1 MLVDLQSI
9 LLEMERKGTAV
20 GSFNTP
26 NLEMVMG
33 VVQAAERNNCPVV
46 LMHAQV
52 HESIMPLD
60 IIGPIML
67 SAAQRA
73 NVPVC
78 VHLDHG
84 ESITYIERAIQLGF
98 SSVMYDGSSL
108 TYEENLENTKKVV
121 SIAHRAGVSVEAE
134 IGIIGRGGEISEG
147 RYTSPTVAKEFA
159 VSSGIDALACAFGT
173 AHGIYKEAPQ
183 LDFARLKE
191 IRRQAAMPLVMH
203 GGSGVSFED
212 YCTAIQCGIRKVN
225 YYTYMAKYV
234 GETIRDRLATMEGI
248 PYYHDLVSWGREAA
262 AVHAGKVMR
271 VFCGG
276 EQSRS

>member
-9 LLEMERKGTAV
+9 LQEMEQKRTAV

-33 VVQAAERNNCPVV
+33 VVQAAEKNNCPVI

-60 IIGPIML
+60 IIGPVML
-67 SAAQRA
+67 AAAHRA
-73 NVPVC
+73 KVPVC

-84 ESITYIERAIQLGF
+84 ESIDYIERAIQLGF

-108 TYEENLENTKKVV
+108 AYEENLTNTKKVV
-121 SIAHRAGVSVEAE
+121 SIAHKAGVSVEAE
-134 IGIIGRGGEISEG
+134 IGVIGRGGEISRD
-147 RYTSPTVAKEFA
+147 RYTDPAVAKEFA
-159 VSSGIDALACAFGT
+159 AAAGIDALACAFGT
-173 AHGIYKEAPQ
+173 AHGIYKKAPQ
-183 LDFARLKE
+183 LDFARLKA
-191 IRRQAAMPLVMH
+191 IRRETAMPLVMH

-212 YCTAIQCGIRKVN
+212 YRAAITCGVRKIN

-234 GETIRDRLATMEGI
+234 GETIRDRLAAMEGI
-248 PYYHDLVSWGREAA
+248 PYYHDLVGWGREAA
-262 AVHAGKVMR
+262 TAHAGKVMR
-271 VFCGG
+271 VFSKD
-276 EQSRS
+276 EP